1 MSDHDLDAGISPA
14 DLSLLA
20 AELGE
25 IAASVDG
32 VVHVRARPGFGS
44 VVRSAL
50 QGLSTVVGGG
60 GVVGSTVQSDGSAVR
75 SDGSAVQSD
84 GSAVRSG
91 GSAAGGA
98 VPAPEVS
105 DAERADPSSAEAA
118 AAAAPGRPVP
128 LVGIA
133 VADLET
139 RITLDIA
146 VDESGSGPLVARA
159 VAQALLDR
167 VSGEPVPPA
176 SVDLRIVSVAT
187 GA

>member
-1 MSDHDLDAGISPA
+1 M
-14 DLSLLA
+14 
-20 AELGE
+20 
-25 IAASVDG
+25 
-32 VVHVRARPGFGS
+32 
-44 VVRSAL
+44 
-50 QGLSTVVGGG
+50 
-60 GVVGSTVQSDGSAVR
+60 
-75 SDGSAVQSD
+75 
-84 GSAVRSG
+84 
-91 GSAAGGA
+91 
-98 VPAPEVS
+98 
-105 DAERADPSSAEAA
+105 
-118 AAAAPGRPVP
+118 P

>member
-1 MSDHDLDAGISPA
+1 MSDEDGLRARISPA

-60 GVVGSTVQSDGSAVR
+60 GVVGSTVQSDDSVAAEAGA
-75 SDGSAVQSD
+75 
-84 GSAVRSG
+84 
-91 GSAAGGA
+91 SAAA
-98 VPAPEVS
+98 DVP
-105 DAERADPSSAEAA
+105 DAERADPASAEAA
-118 AAAAPGRPVP
+118 AAAAPDRPVP

>member
-1 MSDHDLDAGISPA
+1 MSDDDGLRARISPA

-60 GVVGSTVQSDGSAVR
+60 GVVGSTVQSDDSVA
-75 SDGSAVQSD
+75 A
-84 GSAVRSG
+84 ASG
-91 GSAAGGA
+91 AP
-98 VPAPEVS
+98 PAPDVP
-105 DAERADPSSAEAA
+105 DAERADPSSVEAA

-128 LVGIA
+128 VVGIA

>member
-1 MSDHDLDAGISPA
+1 MSDEDGLRAPISPA

-60 GVVGSTVQSDGSAVR
+60 GVVGSTVQSD
-75 SDGSAVQSD
+75 D
-84 GSAVRSG
+84 
-91 GSAAGGA
+91 SAAAEAGA
-98 VPAPEVS
+98 SAASDVP
-105 DAERADPSSAEAA
+105 DAERADPASAE
-118 AAAAPGRPVP
+118 AAAPGRPVP

>member
-1 MSDHDLDAGISPA
+1 MSDDDGVRSSVSPA

-60 GVVGSTVQSDGSAVR
+60 GVVGSTVQADGSA
-75 SDGSAVQSD
+75 A
-84 GSAVRSG
+84 
-91 GSAAGGA
+91 A
-98 VPAPEVS
+98 VPGAPSVPDVP
-105 DAERADPSSAEAA
+105 DAERADPAAAEAA

-146 VDESGSGPLVARA
+146 VDESASGPLVARA

>member
-1 MSDHDLDAGISPA
+1 MNDHDPDAGISPA

-60 GVVGSTVQSDGSAVR
+60 GIVGSTVQSDGSTAR
-75 SDGSAVQSD
+75 ST
-84 GSAVRSG
+84 

-98 VPAPEVS
+98 VPTPEVS
-105 DAERADPSSAEAA
+105 DAERA
-118 AAAAPGRPVP
+118 
-128 LVGIA
+128 
-133 VADLET
+133 
-139 RITLDIA
+139 
-146 VDESGSGPLVARA
+146 
-159 VAQALLDR
+159 
-167 VSGEPVPPA
+167 
-176 SVDLRIVSVAT
+176 
-187 GA
+187 

>member
-1 MSDHDLDAGISPA
+1 MSDEDGLRAPISPA

-50 QGLSTVVGGG
+50 QGLSAVVGGG
-60 GVVGSTVQSDGSAVR
+60 GVVGSTVKSDASIAGAT
-75 SDGSAVQSD
+75 
-84 GSAVRSG
+84 
-91 GSAAGGA
+91 SAAPG
-98 VPAPEVS
+98 VPASEIPE
-105 DAERADPSSAEAA
+105 AERADPASAE
-118 AAAAPGRPVP
+118 AAAPGRPVP

>member
-1 MSDHDLDAGISPA
+1 MSDDGGLRARISPA

-60 GVVGSTVQSDGSAVR
+60 GVVGSTVQSDDSVAAEAGA
-75 SDGSAVQSD
+75 
-84 GSAVRSG
+84 
-91 GSAAGGA
+91 SAAA
-98 VPAPEVS
+98 DVP
-105 DAERADPSSAEAA
+105 DAERADPASAEAV
-118 AAAAPGRPVP
+118 APGRPVP

>member
-1 MSDHDLDAGISPA
+1 MSDDDLRAGISPA
-14 DLSLLA
+14 DLSMLA

-50 QGLSTVVGGG
+50 QGLSAVVGGG
-60 GVVGSTVQSDGSAVR
+60 GVVGSTVQSDGSA
-75 SDGSAVQSD
+75 
-84 GSAVRSG
+84 
-91 GSAAGGA
+91 AGGA
-98 VPAPEVS
+98 VSAPEVP
-105 DAERADPSSAEAA
+105 DVERADPSSVEAA

>member
-1 MSDHDLDAGISPA
+1 MSDEDGLRARISPT

-25 IAASVDG
+25 IAAAVDG

-50 QGLSTVVGGG
+50 QGLSAVVGGG
-60 GVVGSTVQSDGSAVR
+60 GVVGSTVQSDDSVAAASGA
-75 SDGSAVQSD
+75 SD
-84 GSAVRSG
+84 
-91 GSAAGGA
+91 
-98 VPAPEVS
+98 VP
-105 DAERADPSSAEAA
+105 DAERADPASAEAA
-118 AAAAPGRPVP
+118 ASGRPVP

-146 VDESGSGPLVARA
+146 VDETGSGPLVARA

>member
-1 MSDHDLDAGISPA
+1 MSDHDPAAGISPA

-50 QGLSTVVGGG
+50 QGLSAVVGGG
-60 GVVGSTVQSDGSAVR
+60 GVVGSAVRSDGAALQSDGSAVR
-75 SDGSAVQSD
+75 SD
-84 GSAVRSG
+84 

>member
-1 MSDHDLDAGISPA
+1 MSDDGGLRARISPA

-60 GVVGSTVQSDGSAVR
+60 GVVGSTVQSAGTAAAEAGV
-75 SDGSAVQSD
+75 
-84 GSAVRSG
+84 
-91 GSAAGGA
+91 SAAA
-98 VPAPEVS
+98 DVS

-167 VSGEPVPPA
+167 VSGEPVPAA

>member
-1 MSDHDLDAGISPA
+1 MSDEDGLRAPISPA

-60 GVVGSTVQSDGSAVR
+60 GVVGSTVQSDDSVAAEAGA
-75 SDGSAVQSD
+75 
-84 GSAVRSG
+84 
-91 GSAAGGA
+91 SAASD
-98 VPAPEVS
+98 VP
-105 DAERADPSSAEAA
+105 DAERADPASAE
-118 AAAAPGRPVP
+118 AAAPGRPVP

>member
-1 MSDHDLDAGISPA
+1 MSDHDPDAGISPA

-50 QGLSTVVGGG
+50 QGLSAVVGGG
-60 GVVGSTVQSDGSAVR
+60 GVVGSTVPGDGSP
-75 SDGSAVQSD
+75 
-84 GSAVRSG
+84 
-91 GSAAGGA
+91 AGGA
-98 VPAPEVS
+98 ASAPEVP
-105 DAERADPSSAEAA
+105 DVERADPSSAEAA

>member
-1 MSDHDLDAGISPA
+1 MSDEDGLRAPISPA

-32 VVHVRARPGFGS
+32 VVHVRARPGFAS

-60 GVVGSTVQSDGSAVR
+60 GVVGSTVQSD
-75 SDGSAVQSD
+75 D
-84 GSAVRSG
+84 
-91 GSAAGGA
+91 SAAAAAGA
-98 VPAPEVS
+98 SAASDVP
-105 DAERADPSSAEAA
+105 DAERADPASAE
-118 AAAAPGRPVP
+118 AAAPGRPVP

>member
-1 MSDHDLDAGISPA
+1 MSDDDGLGARISAP

-60 GVVGSTVQSDGSAVR
+60 GAFGALAPAAPAGSA
-75 SDGSAVQSD
+75 
-84 GSAVRSG
+84 
-91 GSAAGGA
+91 
-98 VPAPEVS
+98 P
-105 DAERADPSSAEAA
+105 DAELADPSSAEAA
-118 AAAAPGRPVP
+118 AAASPGRPVP